1 MNSAASLLDPASNPT
16 TYVVSVLALYSD
28 MPDTPLRSTPQD
40 QRQAR
45 SWFDGGI
52 PLMVVEAA
60 LLLGSLRRI
69 RPPGVASL
77 PRVRSLAYF
86 HPVVE
91 ELLEN
96 PVPDAYVQY
105 LRSRL
110 RSIFDKVRPTDVQKS
125 TFSDDR

>member
-16 TYVVSVLALYSD
+16 TYVVSVLSLDCD
-28 MPDTPLRSTPQD
+28 MPDTPLRSTPED

-45 SWFDGGI
+45 SWFDRGI
-52 PLMVVEAA
+52 PLLVVEAA
-60 LLLGSLRRI
+60 LLIGSLRRI
-69 RPPGVASL
+69 RPPGVPSL

-96 PVPDAYVQY
+96 PRP
-105 LRSRL
+105 RRL
-110 RSIFDKVRPTDVQKS
+110 CAIHALQTPQHCR
-125 TFSDDR
+125 